1 MAVRCTDLLKLEI
14 FCHLKLLGGKDGLD
28 RIVRC
33 PYVTLTKT
41 IAQWVHGGELM
52 FVSVKDLSCNAA
64 QLLQLFNEGYQKN
77 LSGVVLLVE
86 TVKNL
91 FLDDLITAAD
101 CFCLPLFQM
110 PYELP
115 LVEITEEISS
125 FIIQDKLRLQFT
137 NELMI
142 DIFSAQK
149 NDQQSLISK
158 AMLYHYDISGAHR
171 IAIISINNLQ
181 SIFQENNFLLVKK
194 SLIYMESLQGIVD
207 AICKKRNWNVPGFIN
222 GNMLVLL
229 LPATA
234 RAEIEK
240 MLMEIYGCIE
250 ENLDNPRIFI
260 SIGKE
265 YSSLS
270 QMRRSHLEAKRANS
284 FTTGENKHIIFY
296 EDLGFYKVLYEI
308 NNQQIMTNFSD
319 EVLLSLKR
327 YDKENHTVLMHTLMI
342 YLYEN
347 CNLVKTAKKLYIH
360 RNSLIYR
367 IKKIEEITKES
378 LDNENVCEK
387 YRQALW
393 VEKFLISVNHNSINE

>member
-1 MAVRCTDLLKLEI
+1 MAVRCMDLMNLEI

-28 RIVRC
+28 KIVRC
-33 PYVTLTKT
+33 PYVTLTRT
-41 IAQWVHGGELM
+41 IAKWVHGGELM
-52 FVSVKDLSCNAA
+52 FVSIKDLSCDAA

-77 LSGVVLLVE
+77 LAGVVLLVGTGE
-86 TVKNL
+86 NL

-101 CFCLPLFQM
+101 SFCLPLFQM

-142 DIFSAQK
+142 DIFSAQTH
-149 NDQQSLISK
+149 DQHALISK

-181 SIFQENNFLLVKK
+181 AIFHENNSLLIKK
-194 SLIYMESLQGIVD
+194 SLVYMESLQGIVD
-207 AICKKRNWNVPGFIN
+207 AICRKRNWNVPEFIN

-229 LPATA
+229 LPSAAHT
-234 RAEIEK
+234 EIEK
-240 MLMEIYGCIE
+240 MFMEIYEYIE
-250 ENLDNPRIFI
+250 KNLDNPHIFI
-260 SIGKE
+260 SIGEE

-284 FTTGENKHIIFY
+284 FAAKENKHIIFY
-296 EDLGFYKVLYEI
+296 ENLGFYKVLYEI
-308 NNQQIMTNFSD
+308 TNKQIMNNFSD
-319 EVLLSLKR
+319 KVLLSLKK
-327 YDKENHTVLMHTLMI
+327 YDKENHTALIRTLRI
-342 YLYEN
+342 YLHEN
-347 CNLVKTAKKLYIH
+347 CNLVKTAKELYIH

-378 LDNENVCEK
+378 LDNANTCEK

-393 VEKFLISVNHNSINE
+393 IEKFLTLTNHNQH

>member
-1 MAVRCTDLLKLEI
+1 MAVRCMDLMNLEI

-28 RIVRC
+28 KIVRC
-33 PYVTLTKT
+33 PYVTLTRT
-41 IAQWVHGGELM
+41 IAKWVHGGELM
-52 FVSVKDLSCNAA
+52 FVSIKDLSCDAA

-77 LSGVVLLVE
+77 LSGVVLLVGTGE
-86 TVKNL
+86 NL

-101 CFCLPLFQM
+101 SFCLPLFQM

-142 DIFSAQK
+142 DIFSAQTH
-149 NDQQSLISK
+149 DQQALISK

-181 SIFQENNFLLVKK
+181 AIFHENNSLLIKK
-194 SLIYMESLQGIVD
+194 SLVYMESLQGIVD
-207 AICKKRNWNVPGFIN
+207 AICRKRNWNVPEFIN

-229 LPATA
+229 LPSAAHT
-234 RAEIEK
+234 EIEK
-240 MLMEIYGCIE
+240 MFMEIYEYIE
-250 ENLDNPRIFI
+250 KNLDNPHIFI
-260 SIGKE
+260 SIGEE

-284 FTTGENKHIIFY
+284 FAAKENKHIIFY
-296 EDLGFYKVLYEI
+296 ENLGFYKVLYEI
-308 NNQQIMTNFSD
+308 TNKQIMNNFSD
-319 EVLLSLKR
+319 KVLLSLKK
-327 YDKENHTVLMHTLMI
+327 YDKENHTALIRTLRI
-342 YLYEN
+342 YLHEN
-347 CNLVKTAKKLYIH
+347 CNLVKTAKELYIH

-378 LDNENVCEK
+378 LDNANTCEK

-393 VEKFLISVNHNSINE
+393 IEKFLTLTNHNQD

>member
-1 MAVRCTDLLKLEI
+1 MAVRCMDLMNLEI

-28 RIVRC
+28 KIVRC
-33 PYVTLTKT
+33 PYVTLTRT
-41 IAQWVHGGELM
+41 IAKWVHGGELM
-52 FVSVKDLSCNAA
+52 FVSIKDLSCDAA

-77 LSGVVLLVE
+77 LAGVVLLVGTGE
-86 TVKNL
+86 NL

-101 CFCLPLFQM
+101 SFCLPLFQM

-142 DIFSAQK
+142 DIFSAQTH
-149 NDQQSLISK
+149 DQQALISK

-181 SIFQENNFLLVKK
+181 AIFHENNSLLIKK
-194 SLIYMESLQGIVD
+194 SLVYMESLQGIVD
-207 AICKKRNWNVPGFIN
+207 AICRKRNWNVPEFIN

-229 LPATA
+229 LPSAAHT
-234 RAEIEK
+234 EIEK
-240 MLMEIYGCIE
+240 MFMEIYEYIE
-250 ENLDNPRIFI
+250 KNLDNPHIFI
-260 SIGKE
+260 SIGEE

-284 FTTGENKHIIFY
+284 FAAKENKHIIFY
-296 EDLGFYKVLYEI
+296 ENLGFYKVLYEI
-308 NNQQIMTNFSD
+308 TNKQIMNNFSD
-319 EVLLSLKR
+319 KVLLSLKK
-327 YDKENHTVLMHTLMI
+327 YDKENHTALIRTLRI
-342 YLYEN
+342 YLHEN
-347 CNLVKTAKKLYIH
+347 CNLVKTAKELYIH

-378 LDNENVCEK
+378 LDNANTCEK

-393 VEKFLISVNHNSINE
+393 IEKFLTLTNHNQH

>member
-1 MAVRCTDLLKLEI
+1 MAVRCMDLMNLEI

-28 RIVRC
+28 KIVRC
-33 PYVTLTKT
+33 PYVTLTRT
-41 IAQWVHGGELM
+41 IAKWVHGGELM
-52 FVSVKDLSCNAA
+52 FVSIKDLSCDAA

-77 LSGVVLLVE
+77 LAGVVLLVGTGE
-86 TVKNL
+86 NL

-101 CFCLPLFQM
+101 SFCLPLFQM

-142 DIFSAQK
+142 DIFSAQTH
-149 NDQQSLISK
+149 DQQALISK

-181 SIFQENNFLLVKK
+181 AIFHENNSLLIKK
-194 SLIYMESLQGIVD
+194 SLVYMESLQGIVD
-207 AICKKRNWNVPGFIN
+207 AICRKRNWNVPEFIN

-229 LPATA
+229 LPSAAHT
-234 RAEIEK
+234 EIEK
-240 MLMEIYGCIE
+240 MFMEIYEYIE
-250 ENLDNPRIFI
+250 KNLDNPHIFI
-260 SIGKE
+260 SIGEE

-284 FTTGENKHIIFY
+284 FAAKENKHIIFY
-296 EDLGFYKVLYEI
+296 ENLGFYKVLYEI
-308 NNQQIMTNFSD
+308 TNKQIMNNFSD
-319 EVLLSLKR
+319 KVLLSLKK
-327 YDKENHTVLMHTLMI
+327 YDKENHTALIRTLRI
-342 YLYEN
+342 YLHEN
-347 CNLVKTAKKLYIH
+347 CNLVKTAKELYIH

-378 LDNENVCEK
+378 LDNANTCEK

-393 VEKFLISVNHNSINE
+393 IEKFLTLTNHNQD

>member
-1 MAVRCTDLLKLEI
+1 MAVRCMDLMNLEI

-28 RIVRC
+28 KIVRC
-33 PYVTLTKT
+33 PYVTLTRT
-41 IAQWVHGGELM
+41 IAKWVHGGELM
-52 FVSVKDLSCNAA
+52 FVSIKDLSCDAA

-77 LSGVVLLVE
+77 LSGVVLLVGTGE
-86 TVKNL
+86 NL

-101 CFCLPLFQM
+101 SFCLPLFQM

-142 DIFSAQK
+142 DIFSAQTH
-149 NDQQSLISK
+149 DQQALISK

-181 SIFQENNFLLVKK
+181 AIFHENNSLLIKK
-194 SLIYMESLQGIVD
+194 SLVYMESLQGIVD
-207 AICKKRNWNVPGFIN
+207 AICRKRNWNVPEFIN

-229 LPATA
+229 LPSAAHT
-234 RAEIEK
+234 EIEK
-240 MLMEIYGCIE
+240 MFMEIYEYIE
-250 ENLDNPRIFI
+250 KNLDNPHIFI
-260 SIGKE
+260 SIGEE

-284 FTTGENKHIIFY
+284 FAAKENKHIIFY
-296 EDLGFYKVLYEI
+296 ENLGFYKVLYEI
-308 NNQQIMTNFSD
+308 TNKQIMNNFSD
-319 EVLLSLKR
+319 KVLLSLKK
-327 YDKENHTVLMHTLMI
+327 YDKENHTALIRTLRI
-342 YLYEN
+342 YLHEN
-347 CNLVKTAKKLYIH
+347 CNLVKTAKELYIH

-378 LDNENVCEK
+378 LDNANTCEK

-393 VEKFLISVNHNSINE
+393 IEKFLTLTNHNQH